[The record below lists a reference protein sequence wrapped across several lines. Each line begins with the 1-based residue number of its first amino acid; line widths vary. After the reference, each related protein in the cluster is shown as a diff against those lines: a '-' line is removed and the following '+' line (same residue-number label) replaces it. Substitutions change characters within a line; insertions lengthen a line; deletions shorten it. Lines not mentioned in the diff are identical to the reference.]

1 MVEEA
6 GRTLLRLLPILLALA
21 VANLQERQGLR
32 VLGHEH
38 VADVAGQSDDEVA
51 PVEALR
57 QHPVEEQHDVGHL
70 VVQGQADGLEVV
82 VGIEDVEVFDGL
94 LEGDVALRETRH
106 LVEDGERVAHT
117 AIGLLR
123 YHAQGLLLIGDF
135 FAFGHHLQL
144 LDDVGHGHSL
154 EVVDLAAREDGGQDL
169 VLLGRGEDE
178 DDMGGRF
185 LQRLEEGIE
194 GLLREHVDLVD
205 DKDLVAAHLRR
216 DAGLLHEL
224 LDLIDTIVGRG
235 IELEDVEGAA
245 LFESLATLA
254 GATGLAVVGGVLAV
268 DGLGEDA
275 RTSGLS
281 HTARTAEEVG
291 VGQFA
296 RLDRIAESGGQRVL
310 ADDVGKLHRTV
321 FARRN
326 YIFVHW
332 LS

>member
-1 MVEEA
+1 M
-6 GRTLLRLLPILLALA
+6 
-21 VANLQERQGLR
+21 
-32 VLGHEH
+32 
-38 VADVAGQSDDEVA
+38 
-51 PVEALR
+51 
-57 QHPVEEQHDVGHL
+57 
-70 VVQGQADGLEVV
+70 
-82 VGIEDVEVFDGL
+82 
-94 LEGDVALRETRH
+94 
-106 LVEDGERVAHT
+106 
-117 AIGLLR
+117 
-123 YHAQGLLLIGDF
+123 
-135 FAFGHHLQL
+135 
-144 LDDVGHGHSL
+144 
-154 EVVDLAAREDGGQDL
+154 
-169 VLLGRGEDE
+169 
-178 DDMGGRF
+178 
-185 LQRLEEGIE
+185 
-194 GLLREHVDLVD
+194 DLVD
-205 DKDLVAAHLRR
+205 DKDLVASHLRG

-245 LFESLATLA
+245 LLKSLATLA

-275 RTSGLS
+275 CTGGLS
-281 HTARTAEEVG
+281 ARTAEEVG

>member
-1 MVEEA
+1 M
-6 GRTLLRLLPILLALA
+6 
-21 VANLQERQGLR
+21 
-32 VLGHEH
+32 
-38 VADVAGQSDDEVA
+38 
-51 PVEALR
+51 
-57 QHPVEEQHDVGHL
+57 
-70 VVQGQADGLEVV
+70 
-82 VGIEDVEVFDGL
+82 
-94 LEGDVALRETRH
+94 
-106 LVEDGERVAHT
+106 
-117 AIGLLR
+117 
-123 YHAQGLLLIGDF
+123 
-135 FAFGHHLQL
+135 
-144 LDDVGHGHSL
+144 GHGHSL

-205 DKDLVAAHLRR
+205 DKDLVAAHLRG

-245 LFESLATLA
+245 LLKSLATLA